1 MPINHVDIGSI
12 GSCRPYALDTPAEW
26 VGVCSPRFIFEL
38 TSASGVL
45 LTCLN
50 AEIQSFIGL
59 AERLERQTIQS
70 EIYEFYGARVTLELL
85 EWLVIV
91 RHTVR
96 QNELVVSSR
105 YQHIV
110 FRRILQDGYS
120 LACSIFPFRK
130 HIISLIQHGD
140 IAV

>member
-1 MPINHVDIGSI
+1 MLS
-12 GSCRPYALDTPAEW
+12 
-26 VGVCSPRFIFEL
+26 
-38 TSASGVL
+38 
-45 LTCLN
+45 CLN

-70 EIYEFYGARVTLELL
+70 EIYEFYGARVTFELL
-85 EWLVIV
+85 EWLIIV

-96 QNELVVSSR
+96 QNELVMSAR

-110 FRRILQDGYS
+110 FRRILQDGDG
-120 LACSIFPFRK
+120 LACSILPFCE
-130 HIISLIQHGD
+130 HIISLIKHGD